1 MVTEMKMKNMT
12 VKDFRYN
19 MIAEGKEHVPTE
31 GALRQMTYEERHKFD
46 LNKSWRDNLIA
57 SSMTPESHIRG
68 LIIFNHAL
76 TI

>member
-46 LNKSWRDNLIA
+46 LYKSWRDNLIA

-68 LIIFNHAL
+68 LIIFNYAL